1 MEAERAEKERE
12 AAAAANAPPSPREV
26 RLKRER
32 EKEAR
37 LAAKRKFAEI
47 SSGITRLAGKVVE
60 SAETREALSGAFS
73 LTLVPIRP
81 RSRGARRSLRTLLPG
96 VSLRS
101 HHAFNPDT
109 PRRL

>member
-47 SSGITRLAGKVVE
+47 SSGITRLAGKVAE

-73 LTLVPIRP
+73 LTLVPVRP
-81 RSRGARRSLRTLLPG
+81 RSRGARRSLRTFPG
-96 VSLRS
+96 VSLRPGS
-101 HHAFNPDT
+101 LAFNPR